1 MSLRTPLGR
10 ARGLGSAKTGAHHW
24 WMQRLT
30 AVALVPL
37 TLWFVYSIVSIAGA
51 DSATAYA
58 WLARPLN
65 AVLMLLLIA
74 ATFHHL
80 HLGVQVVLEDYIH
93 EEGVK
98 VASIMAVK
106 LLSIALGVASAF
118 SVLKVAFG
126 G

>member
-10 ARGLGSAKTGAHHW
+10 ARGLGSAKEGAHHW
-24 WMQRLT
+24 WMQRVT

-51 DSATAYA
+51 DSATAHA

-80 HLGVQVVLEDYIH
+80 HLGLQVVLEDYLH
-93 EEGVK
+93 DEGVK
-98 VASIMAVK
+98 IASVMAVK
-106 LLSIALGVASAF
+106 LLSVALAVASAF